1 MPSLTKST
9 DGKDRP
15 ASVGLKISRGSG
27 RQSVSY
33 RDAKGI
39 RRDAVVIAKGSSSGL
54 RLFIPEQDRVVDNVG
69 PMTTIKGTN
78 VYDARH

>member
-1 MPSLTKST
+1 MGCQTKSV

-15 ASVGLKISRGSG
+15 ATVGVKISRGSG
-27 RQSVSY
+27 RQSVNY

-39 RRDAVVIAKGSSSGL
+39 RRDGIVIAKGSASGL
-54 RLFIPEQDRVVDNVG
+54 RIWLPEQDRVVDNVAA
-69 PMTTIKGTN
+69 MTAIKGTN